1 MVGPDIRD
9 HVMGRVHGQLR
20 EIVQLPGLARL
31 YADTGIRVGGTVV
44 GLVAGVLTALVPR
57 SGTLVLVLGPF
68 FVAALYRL

>member
-1 MVGPDIRD
+1 MVGPDIGNDMMTRI
-9 HVMGRVHGQLR
+9 HTELG

-57 SGTLVLVLGPF
+57 SGTLVLVPCPF
-68 FVAALYRL
+68 PVPPFYGL